1 MIDNTVALPPDRV
14 RTNVR
19 YGVEINGDSSEV
31 ETTLDACLQVQRW
44 DRAFALLKQLV
55 HIYRPGS
62 PDLLPA
68 YNRCLEA
75 MVVDMLINKSR
86 TNVDRINQWVEV
98 DMANAGIKPDARTY
112 ALKIKVALATL
123 VGSKRDRTVRR
134 YWEKAREQDA
144 QFEVAGLRDVLTD
157 GDLGKLN
164 EICPI
169 NIDFELDPEDL
180 LDADV
185 EVNATENIAQKHQ
198 VGVLET
204 TQKGLGLSSLKKS
217 LSLFSGNLHL
227 SREDFQ
233 GTPEEVERQ
242 YAEARQTR
250 LETDAIDSAIER
262 WRIEHE
268 KMAKMGIVSNL
279 QHGKLGALLWQWHE
293 MFTQK
298 LKKEMK
304 LVDEAESKAKK
315 NAKDRLRCEYGPF
328 LRLMSPEHVAATTTI
343 AAVQIMNKMGMKD
356 PIKTAVLVIDLG
368 KAIEAESEA
377 VQMRSAIAAARKR
390 RRAMSRSTANAP
402 AVAPGVTE
410 IASNNPPHTEQPV
423 STTSRSIMYKEK
435 RHWSTAIHTRV
446 GAILC
451 ELLLDSCKIT
461 VSKEDQST
469 KKMLHIAQPVF
480 TRQFVYVNGRK
491 VGTVSLHSDIV
502 DMLAVEPASNVIAKQ
517 LPMVCK
523 PRPWK
528 GLYEGG
534 FLQSQ
539 GSFLRVKNNEVAQ
552 RDYGEAA
559 AQRGDLDQVFAGV
572 DVLGRTAWR
581 INRDVFNVML
591 EAWNSG
597 QEIANLPPAE
607 KAFPKIE
614 KPSDTSDREARLK
627 WYYAV
632 REIENEKS
640 GLHSNRCFQN
650 FQMEI
655 AKSYLNEV
663 FYLPHNIDFR
673 GRAYPIPP
681 YLNQMGADNCRG
693 LLLFDKGRQ
702 LGPRGLRWLKIHLAN
717 VYGYDKASLSDRE
730 NFPMAHYDDV
740 VDSVNNPLGGRRWW
754 LTAEDPWQCLATCIE
769 LKNALDLPDPTQFVS
784 HLPIHQD
791 GSCNGLQHY
800 AALGGDIAGA
810 KQVNL
815 EPGDR
820 PADVYTGVAELV
832 KAEIKE
838 DAAQGDELAQALVGK
853 VSRKIVKQT
862 VMTNVYGVTF
872 LGAIRQVRKQIDDL
886 LPEFKTANP
895 PRSGAAATYIARK
908 IFKALGAMFSG
919 AHDIQYWLGDCANR
933 ISSSLSPA
941 QLQQIADSE
950 AKTSA
955 PSTVKAGSTSIAPR
969 KNKKKADGIALAST
983 FRSSVIWTT
992 PLKLPVVQPYR
1003 TSKGQRIKTNMQDI
1017 TIVEPTVA
1025 DSVNK
1030 RKQLQAFPPNFIH
1043 SLDATHMVLS
1053 ALQCDE
1059 RGLTFSAVHDSFWTH
1074 AADVDTLNTLLRD
1087 AFIRMHSED
1096 IIGRLA
1102 AEFKTRYNGHL
1113 YLATI
1118 RKSTLLAQK
1127 LQEYR
1132 STLKYTR
1139 GSSPDARRYEELLR
1153 EIKKQ
1158 KLMSSEDPAERE
1170 KGEKMITAASLYKK
1184 YNGDKYLYTKDSL
1197 GETAIGAVPTETSE
1211 KTIEKALRSDEAIAN
1226 VDMGQTL
1233 DPLIHTPSITEVD
1246 DPDVGAD
1253 AADLLEVKRATN
1265 SGKASKPGSKK
1276 SHQYNFM
1283 WLWLPLTFR
1292 DVPKKV
1298 CAICQP
1304 LIEKSVLADK
1314 ILQGDFD
1321 VTRLRNSQYFFS

>member
-1 MIDNTVALPPDRV
+1 MIDNTIALPPDRV

-19 YGVEINGDSSEV
+19 HGVEINGDSSEV
-31 ETTLDACLQVQRW
+31 ETTLEACLQVQRW
-44 DRAFALLKQLV
+44 DRALALLKQLV

-75 MVVDMLINKSR
+75 MVVDMLLNKTR
-86 TNVDRINQWVEV
+86 TSLDRINQWVEV
-98 DMANAGIKPDARTY
+98 DMADAGITPDARTY

-144 QFEVAGLRDVLTD
+144 QFEVAGLRDILVD
-157 GDLGKLN
+157 SDLGKLN

-169 NIDFELDPEDL
+169 NIDFELN
-180 LDADV
+180 LDYVPDVDV
-185 EVNATENIAQKHQ
+185 EVNTTEKIARKHQ
-198 VGVLET
+198 ASVRET
-204 TQKGLGLSSLKKS
+204 TQKGLGLSSLRKS

-227 SREDFQ
+227 SRADFE

-242 YAEARQTR
+242 YAEARQNR
-250 LETDAIDSAIER
+250 LEADAIDSAIER

-268 KMAKMGIVSNL
+268 KMTKMGIVSNL

-293 MFTQK
+293 AFTK
-298 LKKEMK
+298 RLRNEMQ
-304 LVDEAESKAKK
+304 LVDEAESKLTKTS
-315 NAKDRLRCEYGPF
+315 KDRLRCEYGPF
-328 LRLMSPEHVAATTTI
+328 LRLMSPEHVAATTII

-368 KAIEAESEA
+368 KAIEVESEA
-377 VQMRSAIAAARKR
+377 VRIRSATSIRKNGSKVSRRTETAAAVVGAAQNTSASPS
-390 RRAMSRSTANAP
+390 RAEQPISTASRS
-402 AVAPGVTE
+402 
-410 IASNNPPHTEQPV
+410 S
-423 STTSRSIMYKEK
+423 MYKEK

-461 VSKEDQST
+461 ISKKDQST
-469 KKMLHIAQPVF
+469 NKMLHIAQPVF

-502 DMLAVEPASNVIAKQ
+502 DMLAAQPASNVIAKQ
-517 LPMVCK
+517 LPMVCEPK
-523 PRPWK
+523 PWK
-528 GLYEGG
+528 RLYEGG

-559 AQRGDLDQVFAGV
+559 AERGDLDQIFAGV

-597 QEIANLPPAE
+597 EEVANLPPAE
-607 KAFPKIE
+607 KVFPEIQ
-614 KPSDTSDREARLK
+614 KPTDPSDREARLK

-632 REIENEKS
+632 REVENEKS

-655 AKSYLNEV
+655 AKSYLNET

-693 LLLFDKGRQ
+693 LLLFDNGRQ
-702 LGPRGLRWLKIHLAN
+702 LGSRGLRWLKIHLAN
-717 VYGYDKASLSDRE
+717 VYGYDKASLTDRE
-730 NFPMAHYDDV
+730 NFPVQHYADV
-740 VDSVNNPLGGRRWW
+740 VDSVNNPLGGKRWW
-754 LTAEDPWQCLATCIE
+754 LSAEDPWQCLATCIE
-769 LKNALDLPDPTQFVS
+769 LKNALDFSDPAQYVS

-838 DAAQGDELAQALVGK
+838 DAAMGDELAQALVGK

-872 LGAIRQVRKQIDDL
+872 LGAIRQVRRQVDDI
-886 LPEFKTANP
+886 LPEFKNANS
-895 PRSGAAATYIARK
+895 PRSGTAATYIARK

-941 QLQQIADSE
+941 QLQQIGASE
-950 AKTSA
+950 ANTSS
-955 PSTVKAGSTSIAPR
+955 PVKVKSDPGAKGLRRS
-969 KNKKKADGIALAST
+969 KKKADGIALAST

-1017 TIVEPTVA
+1017 TIVEPTIA

-1043 SLDATHMVLS
+1043 SLDATHMILS

-1074 AADVDTLNTLLRD
+1074 ASDVDTLNTLLRD

-1102 AEFKTRYNGHL
+1102 AEFKTRYQDHM

-1118 RKSTLLAQK
+1118 RKSTVLAQK
-1127 LQEYR
+1127 VQQYR

-1158 KLMSSEDPAERE
+1158 KLMTSSDPAERKE
-1170 KGEKMITAASLYKK
+1170 GEEMITAASLYKQ
-1184 YNGDKYLYTKDSL
+1184 YNGDKYLYTMDSL
-1197 GETAIGAVPTETSE
+1197 GETAIGVVPTETSE
-1211 KTIEKALRSDEAIAN
+1211 KTIEKALHSDDAMVN

-1233 DPLIHTPSITEVD
+1233 DPLLHAPSKTEVD
-1246 DPDVGAD
+1246 GRDVGAD
-1253 AADLLEVKRATN
+1253 VADVSEVNRATN
-1265 SGKASKPGSKK
+1265 YGKPSKPGAKK
-1276 SHQYNFM
+1276 SHQYNYM

-1298 CAICQP
+1298 CAFRVYHPFEMIY
-1304 LIEKSVLADK
+1304 LS
-1314 ILQGDFD
+1314 
-1321 VTRLRNSQYFFS
+1321 

>member
-19 YGVEINGDSSEV
+19 YGVEINGDSSDV

-44 DRAFALLKQLV
+44 DRASALLKQLV

-86 TNVDRINQWVEV
+86 NNVDRINQWVEV
-98 DMANAGIKPDARTY
+98 DMANAGIMPDARTY

-144 QFEVAGLRDVLTD
+144 QFEVAGLRDILTD
-157 GDLGKLN
+157 SDLGKLN

-169 NIDFELDPEDL
+169 NIDFEINPEDL
-180 LDADV
+180 PDVDV
-185 EVNATENIAQKHQ
+185 EVNAAEKIAQKQ
-198 VGVLET
+198 QAGVRET
-204 TQKGLGLSSLKKS
+204 TQKGLGLSSLRKS
-217 LSLFSGNLHL
+217 LSLFSDNLQL

-242 YAEARQTR
+242 YAEARQSR

-268 KMAKMGIVSNL
+268 KMTKMGIVSNL

-293 MFTQK
+293 TFTKK
-298 LKKEMK
+298 LEKEMQ
-304 LVDEAESKAKK
+304 LVEEAESKAKK

-328 LRLMSPEHVAATTTI
+328 LRLMSPEHIAATATI

-368 KAIEAESEA
+368 KAIEVESEA
-377 VQMRSAIAAARKR
+377 VRVRAAANLRGQRGISSR
-390 RRAMSRSTANAP
+390 RDANP
-402 AVAPGVTE
+402 GAVAPGTTQKSSNDPPRAGQPLS
-410 IASNNPPHTEQPV
+410 IASR
-423 STTSRSIMYKEK
+423 STMYKEK
-435 RHWSTAIHTRV
+435 PHWSTAIHTRV

-461 VSKEDQST
+461 ISKDDQST
-469 KKMLHIAQPVF
+469 KKVLHLAQPVF
-480 TRQFVYVNGRK
+480 TRQFIYVNGRK
-491 VGTVSLHSDIV
+491 VGTVALHSDIV
-502 DMLAVEPASNVIAKQ
+502 DMLAAQPASNVIAKQ
-517 LPMVCK
+517 LPMVCEPK
-523 PRPWK
+523 PWK

-559 AQRGDLDQVFAGV
+559 ARRGDLDQVFAGA

-597 QEIANLPPAE
+597 EEIANLPPVS
-607 KAFPKIE
+607 KVFPEIQ
-614 KPSDTSDREARLK
+614 KPTDPSDREARLK

-632 REIENEKS
+632 REVENEKS

-655 AKSYLNEV
+655 AKSYLNET

-693 LLLFDKGRQ
+693 LLLFDNGRQ
-702 LGPRGLRWLKIHLAN
+702 LGSRGLRWLKIHLAN

-730 NFPMAHYDDV
+730 NFPMRHYTDV

-754 LTAEDPWQCLATCIE
+754 LSAEDPWQCLATCIE
-769 LKNALDLPDPTQFVS
+769 LKSALDLPDPTQFVS

-832 KAEIKE
+832 KAEIRE
-838 DAAQGDELAQALVGK
+838 DAAKGHELAQALAGK
-853 VSRKIVKQT
+853 ASRKIVKQT

-872 LGAIRQVRKQIDDL
+872 LGAIRQVRKQVDDL
-886 LPEFKTANP
+886 LPEFKNANP

-941 QLQQIADSE
+941 QLHQIAESE
-950 AKTSA
+950 ARTISPAK
-955 PSTVKAGSTSIAPR
+955 VKAVSGSKAPR
-969 KNKKKADGIALAST
+969 KSKKKTDGIALAST

-1003 TSKGQRIKTNMQDI
+1003 TSKGQRIKTNMQEI
-1017 TIVEPTVA
+1017 TIVEPTIA

-1043 SLDATHMVLS
+1043 SLDATHMILS

-1074 AADVDTLNTLLRD
+1074 ATDVDTLNTLLRD

-1102 AEFKTRYNGHL
+1102 AEFKTRYKDHL

-1118 RKSTLLAQK
+1118 RKSTVLAQK

-1158 KLMSSEDPAERE
+1158 KLMNSEDSVERT
-1170 KGEKMITAASLYKK
+1170 KGEEMVTAASLYEK
-1184 YNGDKYLYTKDSL
+1184 YNGGKYLYTKDSL
-1197 GETAIGAVPTETSE
+1197 GETAIGAIPTETSE
-1211 KTIEKALRSDEAIAN
+1211 KTIEKALRSDEAIVN

-1233 DPLIHTPSITEVD
+1233 DPLIPSPSTIEVD
-1246 DPDVGAD
+1246 GSDVGAD
-1253 AADLLEVKRATN
+1253 AADLWEVKRATN

-1298 CAICQP
+1298 CTFQVH
-1304 LIEKSVLADK
+1304 S
-1314 ILQGDFD
+1314 
-1321 VTRLRNSQYFFS
+1321 LRGPRMLTFFSGRL

>member
-1 MIDNTVALPPDRV
+1 MIDNTVALPPDRI

-75 MVVDMLINKSR
+75 MVVDMLINKSK
-86 TNVDRINQWVEV
+86 TNVYRINQWVEV

-157 GDLGKLN
+157 SDLGKLN

-169 NIDFELDPEDL
+169 NIDFEINPEDL
-180 LDADV
+180 PDADV
-185 EVNATENIAQKHQ
+185 EVNATENIAQKHR

-242 YAEARQTR
+242 YAEARQSR

-304 LVDEAESKAKK
+304 LVEEAESKAKK

-377 VQMRSAIAAARKR
+377 VQMRAAIAAARKH
-390 RRAMSRSTANAP
+390 RRAVSRSTANAR
-402 AVAPGVTE
+402 AVAPGATE
-410 IASNNPPHTEQPV
+410 TASNDPPRTEQPM
-423 STTSRSIMYKEK
+423 STAPRSIMYKEK

-597 QEIANLPPAE
+597 QELANLPPAE
-607 KAFPKIE
+607 KVFPKIE
-614 KPSDTSDREARLK
+614 KPSDPSDREARLK

-655 AKSYLNEV
+655 AKSYLNEI

-838 DAAQGDELAQALVGK
+838 DAAQGDELAQVLVGK

-872 LGAIRQVRKQIDDL
+872 LGAIRQVRKQVDDL
-886 LPEFKTANP
+886 LPEFKNADP

-955 PSTVKAGSTSIAPR
+955 PSKVKAGSASIAPR
-969 KNKKKADGIALAST
+969 KSKKKADGIALAST

-1017 TIVEPTVA
+1017 TIVEPTIA

-1043 SLDATHMVLS
+1043 SLDATHMILS

-1074 AADVDTLNTLLRD
+1074 AADVDTLNTVLRD

-1102 AEFKTRYNGHL
+1102 AEFKTRYKDHL

-1118 RKSTLLAQK
+1118 RKSTVLAQK

-1158 KLMSSEDPAERE
+1158 KLMSSADPAERE
-1170 KGEKMITAASLYKK
+1170 KGEKMITAASLYQR

-1211 KTIEKALRSDEAIAN
+1211 KTIEKALRSDEAIVN

-1233 DPLIHTPSITEVD
+1233 DPLIHAPSITEVD

-1253 AADLLEVKRATN
+1253 AADLSEVKRATN

-1276 SHQYNFM
+1276 SYQYNFM

-1298 CAICQP
+1298 CAICHQ
-1304 LIEKSVLADK
+1304 LIEKSVVADK

>member
-19 YGVEINGDSSEV
+19 FGVEINGDSSEV

-62 PDLLPA
+62 PDLLPP

-75 MVVDMLINKSR
+75 MVVDMLLSKSR

-98 DMANAGIKPDARTY
+98 DMADAGIGPDARTY

-134 YWEKAREQDA
+134 YWEKAKEQDA
-144 QFEVAGLRDVLTD
+144 QFEVAGLRDILTD
-157 GDLGKLN
+157 SDLGKLN

-169 NIDFELDPEDL
+169 NIDFELNPEDL
-180 LDADV
+180 PDV
-185 EVNATENIAQKHQ
+185 DIEVNTGENIAQKQ
-198 VGVLET
+198 QAGVRET
-204 TQKGLGLSSLKKS
+204 TQKGLGLSSLRKS
-217 LSLFSGNLHL
+217 LSLFSDNMHL
-227 SREDFQ
+227 SREDLQ
-233 GTPEEVERQ
+233 GTPEEIERQ
-242 YAEARQTR
+242 YAEARQSR
-250 LETDAIDSAIER
+250 LEADALDSAIER

-268 KMAKMGIVSNL
+268 KMTKMGIISNL

-293 MFTQK
+293 TFTQK
-298 LKKEMK
+298 LQKEMQ
-304 LVDEAESKAKK
+304 LVEEAELKAKK
-315 NAKDRLRCEYGPF
+315 TTKDRLRCEYGPF
-328 LRLMSPEHVAATTTI
+328 LRLMSPEHIAATTTI

-356 PIKTAVLVIDLG
+356 PIKVAVLVIDLG
-368 KAIEAESEA
+368 KAIEAEAES
-377 VQMRSAIAAARKR
+377 VRVRAAATVRKQR
-390 RRAMSRSTANAP
+390 GISSQSTTSAGS
-402 AVAPGVTE
+402 VAPGGTSKVFDDLL
-410 IASNNPPHTEQPV
+410 PVVQPMS
-423 STTSRSIMYKEK
+423 STSSSGMYNKK

-451 ELLLDSCKIT
+451 ELLLDSCKIN
-461 VSKEDQST
+461 VSKEDPST
-469 KKMLHIAQPVF
+469 EKMLHIAQPVF
-480 TRQFVYVNGRK
+480 TRQFLYVNGRK

-502 DMLAVEPASNVIAKQ
+502 DMLAAQPASNVIAKQ
-517 LPMVCK
+517 LPMVCE

-528 GLYEGG
+528 GLYDGG
-534 FLQSQ
+534 FLQSR

-581 INRDVFNVML
+581 INRDVFHVML

-607 KAFPKIE
+607 KVFPEIE
-614 KPSDTSDREARLK
+614 KPTDPSDREARLK

-655 AKSYLNEV
+655 AKSYLNET

-693 LLLFDKGRQ
+693 LLLFDNGRQ
-702 LGPRGLRWLKIHLAN
+702 LGSRGLRWLKIHLAN
-717 VYGYDKASLSDRE
+717 VYGYDKASLTDRE
-730 NFPMAHYDDV
+730 NFPMQHYADV
-740 VDSVNNPLGGRRWW
+740 ADSATNPLGGRRWW
-754 LTAEDPWQCLATCIE
+754 LSAEDPWQCLATCIE
-769 LKNALDLPDPTQFVS
+769 LKSALDLSDPTQYVS

-832 KAEIKE
+832 KLEIKE
-838 DAAQGDELAQALVGK
+838 DASQGDELAQALVGK

-872 LGAIRQVRKQIDDL
+872 LGAIRQVRKQVDDL
-886 LPEFKTANP
+886 LPEFKNANP

-941 QLQQIADSE
+941 QLQQIGESE
-950 AKTSA
+950 AKTSS
-955 PSTVKAGSTSIAPR
+955 PVKVKASSAPKAPR
-969 KNKKKADGIALAST
+969 KSPKKTDGIALAST

-1003 TSKGQRIKTNMQDI
+1003 TSKGQRIKTNLQDI
-1017 TIVEPTVA
+1017 TIVEPTIA

-1043 SLDATHMVLS
+1043 SLDATHMILS

-1102 AEFKTRYNGHL
+1102 AEFKTRYKDHL

-1118 RKSTLLAQK
+1118 RKSTVLAQK

-1158 KLMSSEDPAERE
+1158 KLMNSEDPAERD
-1170 KGEKMITAASLYKK
+1170 KGEKMVTAASLYEK
-1184 YNGDKYLYTKDSL
+1184 YHGDKYLYTKDSL
-1197 GETAIGAVPTETSE
+1197 GETAIGVVPTETSE
-1211 KTIEKALRSDEAIAN
+1211 KTIEKALRSDEAIVN
-1226 VDMGQTL
+1226 VDKGQTL
-1233 DPLIHTPSITEVD
+1233 DPLIHGPSTTEVD
-1246 DPDVGAD
+1246 DSDVGAD
-1253 AADLLEVKRATN
+1253 AADLSEVKRATN
-1265 SGKASKPGSKK
+1265 SGKASKAGSKK

-1298 CAICQP
+1298 CAICDL
-1304 LIEKSVLADK
+1304 LIETSV
-1314 ILQGDFD
+1314 
-1321 VTRLRNSQYFFS
+1321 S

>member
-1 MIDNTVALPPDRV
+1 MSKILMIDNTVALPPDRV

-31 ETTLDACLQVQRW
+31 EITLDACLQVQRW

-55 HIYRPGS
+55 HIHRPGS

-98 DMANAGIKPDARTY
+98 DMADAGIKPDARTY

-134 YWEKAREQDA
+134 YWEKAKEQDA

-157 GDLGKLN
+157 SDLGKLN

-169 NIDFELDPEDL
+169 NIDFELNPEDL
-180 LDADV
+180 LDVDV
-185 EVNATENIAQKHQ
+185 EVNATENIAQA
-198 VGVLET
+198 GVLET
-204 TQKGLGLSSLKKS
+204 AQKGLGLSSLKKS

-227 SREDFQ
+227 GREDFQ
-233 GTPEEVERQ
+233 GTPEEIERQ
-242 YAEARQTR
+242 YAEARQSR

-262 WRIEHE
+262 WRVEHE
-268 KMAKMGIVSNL
+268 KMTKMGIISNL

-304 LVDEAESKAKK
+304 LVEEAESKAKK

-328 LRLMSPEHVAATTTI
+328 LRLMSPEHIAATTTI

-377 VQMRSAIAAARKR
+377 VQIRAAVAATRKHKRLMSRIAAHAR
-390 RRAMSRSTANAP
+390 
-402 AVAPGVTE
+402 AVAPGVTQK
-410 IASNNPPHTEQPV
+410 APDNPPHTEQPMSIV
-423 STTSRSIMYKEK
+423 APRSILYKEK

-523 PRPWK
+523 PKPWK

-607 KAFPKIE
+607 KVFPKIE
-614 KPSDTSDREARLK
+614 KPTNPKDREARLK

-702 LGPRGLRWLKIHLAN
+702 LGPQGLRWLKIHLAN

-730 NFPMAHYDDV
+730 NFPMTHYDDV

-769 LKNALDLPDPTQFVS
+769 LKKALDLPDPTQFVS

-872 LGAIRQVRKQIDDL
+872 LGAIRQVRKQVDDL
-886 LPEFKTANP
+886 LPEFKNANP

-950 AKTSA
+950 AKTGT
-955 PSTVKAGSTSIAPR
+955 PSKVKAGSASIAPR
-969 KNKKKADGIALAST
+969 KSKRKADGITLAST

-1017 TIVEPTVA
+1017 TIVEPTIA

-1043 SLDATHMVLS
+1043 SLDATHMILS

-1074 AADVDTLNTLLRD
+1074 AADVDTLNTVLRD

-1102 AEFKTRYNGHL
+1102 AEFKTRYKDHL

-1118 RKSTLLAQK
+1118 RKSTVLAQK
-1127 LQEYR
+1127 LKEYR
-1132 STLKYTR
+1132 STMEYTR

-1158 KLMSSEDPAERE
+1158 KLMSSDDPAERE
-1170 KGEKMITAASLYKK
+1170 KGEEMVTAASLYQK

-1197 GETAIGAVPTETSE
+1197 GETAIGVVPTETSE
-1211 KTIEKALRSDEAIAN
+1211 KTIEKALRSDEAIVN

-1233 DPLIHTPSITEVD
+1233 DPLIHAPSTTEVD

-1253 AADLLEVKRATN
+1253 AADLSEVKRATN

-1298 CAICQP
+1298 CYISSSTDR
-1304 LIEKSVLADK
+1304 KSP
-1314 ILQGDFD
+1314 
-1321 VTRLRNSQYFFS
+1321 